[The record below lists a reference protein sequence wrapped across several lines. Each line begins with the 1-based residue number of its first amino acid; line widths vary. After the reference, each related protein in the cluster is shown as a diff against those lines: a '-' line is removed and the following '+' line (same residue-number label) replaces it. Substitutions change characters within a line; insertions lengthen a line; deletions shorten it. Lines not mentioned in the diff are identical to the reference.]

1 MHRNFIRRHSLK
13 ATRCGRYL
21 SLDNLGVRTTYLDA
35 SECTEVERRFAK
47 DRGHHHH
54 SFGGLTPLHFQL
66 PWKLYT
72 YHGSSNTRI
81 GSDDLQLPYE

>member
-1 MHRNFIRRHSLK
+1 M
-13 ATRCGRYL
+13 ATRSGRYL

-54 SFGGLTPLHFQL
+54 SFGGFARLHFQL
-66 PWKLYT
+66 P
-72 YHGSSNTRI
+72 
-81 GSDDLQLPYE
+81 